1 MKLCD
6 FGCSQSAV
14 KQFKSGKYCCSNS
27 ASGCPAMK
35 KKNSAGV
42 KAKRKELGDN
52 YWTNGHPKGAT
63 GTTPYNKG
71 KSNLEIFGQDKSE
84 EIKQNKRKKLVGT
97 TWWNNSTEEYQKQ
110 HIERSR
116 KQALE
121 RHANGWNNKAGRCK
135 KYGYSSPIAG
145 DVTLDGTW
153 ELAVAKWLDTQKYNW
168 KRNTK
173 RFQYTNLKNVISH
186 YTPDFWVE
194 ELNGYLEVKGYETE
208 LDRCKWKQFTE
219 NLTVWKKK
227 DLQNLNLV

>member
-1 MKLCD
+1 MFFEKLNITVD
-6 FGCSQSAV
+6 IDRL
-14 KQFKSGKYCCSNS
+14 
-27 ASGCPAMK
+27 
-35 KKNSAGV
+35 
-42 KAKRKELGDN
+42 RKDVEQYVFTLGD
-52 YWTNGHPKGAT
+52 P
-63 GTTPYNKG
+63 
-71 KSNLEIFGQDKSE
+71 IFQGDE
-84 EIKQNKRKKLVGT
+84 
-97 TWWNNSTEEYQKQ
+97 
-110 HIERSR
+110 
-116 KQALE
+116 
-121 RHANGWNNKAGRCK
+121 
-135 KYGYSSPIAG
+135 YGYDNFGGWSLLTRTG
-145 DVTLDGTW
+145 NW